1 MQVTVTGRHLEIT
14 DAIRDYAR
22 EKTARLPRYYDR
34 VQAVDVVADKLDPGF
49 AVEMRVTA
57 DHHEPF
63 IAKAQGADLYA
74 CIDAANDK
82 IERQLADHKD
92 KLRNRKHH

>member
-1 MQVTVTGRHLEIT
+1 MEVTVTGRHMDIT
-14 DAIRDYAR
+14 EAIRAYAS
-22 EKTARLPRYYDR
+22 EKAGRLPRYYDR
-34 VQAVDVVADKLDPGF
+34 IQAVDVVADKLDPGF

-63 IAKAQGADLYA
+63 IAKTEGTDLYA
-74 CIDAANDK
+74 CIDATHDK
-82 IERQLADHKD
+82 LERQLVDHKD